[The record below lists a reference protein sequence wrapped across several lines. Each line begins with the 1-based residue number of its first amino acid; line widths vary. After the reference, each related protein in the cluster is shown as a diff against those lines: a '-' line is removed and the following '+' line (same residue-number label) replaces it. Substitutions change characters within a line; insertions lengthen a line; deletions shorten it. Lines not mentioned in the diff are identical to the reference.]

1 MFSLQIWCI
10 RISSDHLYATDVLF
24 SIWDLQDRV
33 SAAAENERR
42 RVVAGV
48 LRYRVRQAPRR
59 VDISIQN
66 VDERIA
72 GLRSTKASPEYLRN
86 KNH

>member
-1 MFSLQIWCI
+1 MQPDALFGI
-10 RISSDHLYATDVLF
+10 R
-24 SIWDLQDRV
+24 DLQNRV
-33 SAAAENERR
+33 SAATENKRG

-48 LRYRVRQAPRR
+48 LRYRVWQAPRR

-72 GLRSTKASPEYLRN
+72 GLRPTKTSPEDLRN
-86 KNH
+86 ISHQAFIL

>member
-1 MFSLQIWCI
+1 MFSLQILCI

-24 SIWDLQDRV
+24 GIRDLQNRV
-33 SAAAENERR
+33 SATAENKRSR
-42 RVVAGV
+42 IVAGV
-48 LRYRVRQAPRR
+48 LRYRVWQAPRR

-72 GLRSTKASPEYLRN
+72 GLRSTKTSPEHLRN
-86 KNH
+86 NKQ